1 MKELGLMKK
10 IGGQKQPNDP
20 IQQVTLR
27 TIAESPQQKPPI
39 KKLLWGAFGYCLLTD
54 AWQGATATVSV
65 GN

>member
-1 MKELGLMKK
+1 MNSFVEREEKRRT
-10 IGGQKQPNDP
+10 
-20 IQQVTLR
+20 TLR

>member
-1 MKELGLMKK
+1 MQAFLCRQTEAQTYNIK
-10 IGGQKQPNDP
+10 NNS
-20 IQQVTLR
+20 R
-27 TIAESPQQKPPI
+27 KPPAKAPH